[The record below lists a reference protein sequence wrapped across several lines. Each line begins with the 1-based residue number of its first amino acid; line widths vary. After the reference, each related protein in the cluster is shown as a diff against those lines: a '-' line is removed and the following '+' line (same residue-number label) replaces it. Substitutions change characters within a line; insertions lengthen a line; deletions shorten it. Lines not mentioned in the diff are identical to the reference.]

1 MTEFKLGMIVFL
13 LNFLIDS
20 KNLRTER
27 AGKIE
32 AHWRKTNCCLDL
44 PLIEPTLWIGC
55 SPALVL
61 SLDQG
66 QNLREGKDITSWD
79 TFLQVNTLGLTI
91 NDVPWMK

>member
-32 AHWRKTNCCLDL
+32 AHWR
-44 PLIEPTLWIGC
+44 
-55 SPALVL
+55 
-61 SLDQG
+61 
-66 QNLREGKDITSWD
+66 QNLREGKDITSQGD
-79 TFLQVNTLGLTI
+79 LSPAP
-91 NDVPWMK
+91 PWA